1 METSNLSPEQ
11 KEQARHGGR
20 LFPLKKYIT
29 RLTDLHP
36 SVAAHWHD
44 EAELTLITEGNC
56 TYHIHLDAYD
66 ASAGDLLFVPPA
78 ELHSINMSDETG
90 MVSKTYVFHMD
101 YLGAGI
107 ADLCSVKYLTPICR
121 HTLVLPCVIHPDHPA
136 YPALLDLFLEMN
148 RIYET
153 TPPGYELLLKSRLL
167 SAVAALVPYKQE
179 KSARPQL
186 ENEHTEKLKLAL
198 EYIGEHYAEEISIAR
213 LARLCYFS
221 EYHFMRFFKKY
232 IGISC
237 LEYIKNLRLENAAAR
252 LAKGENSILEISMS
266 CGFSNL
272 SYFYREFKKKY
283 GMTPKKFAK
292 NIPESEGTVP
302 PPYSGML

>member
-1 METSNLSPEQ
+1 
-11 KEQARHGGR
+11 
-20 LFPLKKYIT
+20 
-29 RLTDLHP
+29 
-36 SVAAHWHD
+36 
-44 EAELTLITEGNC
+44 
-56 TYHIHLDAYD
+56 
-66 ASAGDLLFVPPA
+66 
-78 ELHSINMSDETG
+78 
-90 MVSKTYVFHMD
+90 
-101 YLGAGI
+101 
-107 ADLCSVKYLTPICR
+107 
-121 HTLVLPCVIHPDHPA
+121 
-136 YPALLDLFLEMN
+136 MN